1 LSIFLRKEPF
11 SRRRKNDMKALIK
24 DKPVRGAT
32 FTDRSIPQA
41 GDDDLLVR
49 VKNAAICG
57 TDIHIYQWNEYAAS
71 RIKLPLLFGHEY
83 AAEVVEVGKNV
94 TNFKKGDRVAAETH
108 VPCGHC
114 YQCTT
119 GLQHVCKEMK
129 ILGVHMDGA
138 FSEYAILPAV
148 CAWKLDPSISYEIG
162 ATMEPFGIGVHA
174 LSKTKPAGK
183 KVIVFGCGPIGIY
196 AQMVA
201 KVSGAEYVIGVDVT
215 TERLD
220 LAKKMGTDIV
230 LNSKKVNVVEEV
242 NKMTKGF
249 GTDIVVELTG
259 NKGVLNDAT
268 KTLRRGGDI
277 VLVGLY
283 SGPVEWDLV
292 NNVIYK
298 EANVYGVTGRIMWDT
313 WWTAQSMLLSGKMDV
328 SPVITHR
335 FDLKE
340 YDQAFQLAESAS
352 TGKIIFNL

>member
-1 LSIFLRKEPF
+1 
-11 SRRRKNDMKALIK
+11 MKALIK
-24 DKPVRGAT
+24 DKPTRGAN
-32 FTDRSIPQA
+32 FTDLPVPKI
-41 GDDDLLVR
+41 GENDLLVR
-49 VKNAAICG
+49 VQAAAICG

-83 AAEVVEVGKNV
+83 SAEVVEVGKNV

-119 GLQHVCKEMK
+119 GLRHICKDMK

-174 LSKTKPAGK
+174 ISKTKPAGK

-201 KVSGAEYVIGVDVT
+201 KLSGAEYVIGVDVT
-215 TERLD
+215 KERLD
-220 LAKKMGTDIV
+220 LARKMGTDIV
-230 LNSKKVNVVEEV
+230 LNAKEVNVADEV
-242 NKMTKGF
+242 NKITKGF

-259 NKGVLNDAT
+259 NRGVLNDAT

-277 VLVGLY
+277 VLVGLF

-313 WWTAQSMLLSGKMDV
+313 WWTAQSMILSGKMDL
-328 SPVITHR
+328 SLVITHR
-335 FDLKE
+335 FELRD
-340 YDQAFQLAESAS
+340 YDKALQLAESAS
-352 TGKIIFNL
+352 TGKIVFKI

>member
-1 LSIFLRKEPF
+1 MKE
-11 SRRRKNDMKALIK
+11 MKALIK

-32 FTDRSIPQA
+32 SADLPIPKI
-41 GDDDLLVR
+41 GDSGLLVR
-49 VKNAAICG
+49 VKAAAICG
-57 TDIHIYQWNEYAAS
+57 TDIHIYQWNDYAAS

-83 AAEVVEVGKNV
+83 SAEVVEVGKDV
-94 TNFKKGDRVAAETH
+94 INFKKGDRVAAETH

-114 YQCTT
+114 YQCDT
-119 GLQHVCKEMK
+119 GLQHICKDMK

-138 FSEYAILPAV
+138 FSEYSVLPAV
-148 CAWKLDPSISYEIG
+148 CAWKLDPAISYEIG

-201 KVSGAEYVIGVDVT
+201 KLSGAEYVIGVDVT

-220 LAKKMGTDIV
+220 LARRMGTDIV
-230 LNSKKVNVVEEV
+230 LNSKKVDVVEEV
-242 NKMTKGF
+242 NKITKGF

-259 NKGVLNDAT
+259 NKAVLNDAT

-283 SGPVEWDLV
+283 SGLVEWDLV

-298 EANVYGVTGRIMWDT
+298 EANVYGITGRIMWDT

-335 FDLKE
+335 FDLKD
-340 YDQAFQLAESAS
+340 YDRAFQLAESAS

>member
-1 LSIFLRKEPF
+1 
-11 SRRRKNDMKALIK
+11 MKALIK
-24 DKPVRGAT
+24 DQPVRGAT
-32 FTDRSIPQA
+32 FTDRPTPQI
-41 GDDDLLVR
+41 GDNDLLVGVR
-49 VKNAAICG
+49 AAAICG
-57 TDIHIYQWNEYAAS
+57 TDIHIYQWNEYASS

-94 TNFKKGDRVAAETH
+94 MTFKKGDRVAAETH

-119 GLQHVCKEMK
+119 GLQHICEDMK

-148 CAWKLDPSISYEIG
+148 CTWKLDPSIPYEIG

-174 LSKTKPAGK
+174 MSKTNPAGK

-201 KVSGAEYVIGVDVT
+201 KLSGAECVIGVDIT
-215 TERLD
+215 KERLD
-220 LAKKMGTDIV
+220 LARNMGADFV
-230 LNSKKVNVVEEV
+230 FNAKEVNVVDEV
-242 NKMTKGF
+242 EKITKGF
-249 GTDIVVELTG
+249 GMDIVVELTG
-259 NKGVLNDAT
+259 NKAVVNDAT

-283 SGPVEWDLV
+283 AGPVELDLV

-313 WWTAQSMLLSGKMDV
+313 WWTAQSMILSGNVDLN
-328 SPVITHR
+328 PVITHH
-335 FDLKE
+335 FALKD
-340 YDQAFQLAESAS
+340 YDKALQLAESAT
-352 TGKIIFNL
+352 TGKIVLKP